1 MLTTLTWWGIGIIL
15 SVATITLLIN
25 LNIIK
30 RALPGTTSPVALY
43 KSIRATSN
51 LIPTLAFIGFNIYA
65 IVLLGARV
73 GIIAPVSIMAAI
85 VLFFFSTFTSDI
97 EELRAVKEEPD
108 STASA
113 LSPSIVLTATY
124 VIAIFVTF
132 NLFTLSL
139 PYSSIGHEEIYS
151 TVTEKSSKNTLVQSK
166 LIEQNTQH
174 TEAQGE
180 TFLGAGSFTMRSD
193 SDFKIYH
200 VWQER
205 DASGVLHV
213 NTAQDGE
220 GKDEKKHDKA
230 VIKDDVPKGT
240 EPYVERIPVY
250 ETDPLF
256 VQENNG
262 KLCIENQDTNCR
274 VNAKHLYD
282 KIIIHV
288 PAGSVVPSV
297 DPNLPVAK

>member
-1 MLTTLTWWGIGIIL
+1 MLTTLTWWGIGL
-15 SVATITLLIN
+15 LLATTTLATIIATIATWKN
-25 LNIIK
+25 ANQEGSNSPKTIANIGII
-30 RALPGTTSPVALY
+30 TSIVV
-43 KSIRATSN
+43 
-51 LIPTLAFIGFNIYA
+51 FIGFFLYIDFTLGFRVA
-65 IVLLGARV
+65 IPTILSAGLAFLCCSCMYEMNPGKAKSDLEPPNRQIA
-73 GIIAPVSIMAAI
+73 IILVIVVSLCQAAAI
-85 VLFFFSTFTSDI
+85 FITLNWLITSTISETVPYKNNPKI
-97 EELRAVKEEPD
+97 AVP
-108 STASA
+108 
-113 LSPSIVLTATY
+113 
-124 VIAIFVTF
+124 
-132 NLFTLSL
+132 
-139 PYSSIGHEEIYS
+139 
-151 TVTEKSSKNTLVQSK
+151 EKSSKSTLVRSK

-174 TEAQGE
+174 TEANGE

-220 GKDEKKHDKA
+220 GRDEKNRDKV

-256 VQENNG
+256 VKENDG
-262 KLCIENQDTNCR
+262 KLCIENQGTNCR

>member
-1 MLTTLTWWGIGIIL
+1 MIPEIITW
-15 SVATITLLIN
+15 VLL
-25 LNIIK
+25 
-30 RALPGTTSPVALY
+30 AVALFTI
-43 KSIRATSN
+43 KSSVGQIISFGAISII
-51 LIPTLAFIGFNIYA
+51 IPTIFA
-65 IVLLGARV
+65 LLV
-73 GIIAPVSIMAAI
+73 TVPS
-85 VLFFFSTFTSDI
+85 FSFMSRTHDTTRTMG
-97 EELRAVKEEPD
+97 EN
-108 STASA
+108 STA
-113 LSPSIVLTATY
+113 I
-124 VIAIFVTF
+124 
-132 NLFTLSL
+132 
-139 PYSSIGHEEIYS
+139 
-151 TVTEKSSKNTLVQSK
+151 LVRSK
-166 LIEQNTQH
+166 LIEQNAQH
-174 TEAQGE
+174 AEASGE

-220 GKDEKKHDKA
+220 GKDEKNRDKA

-262 KLCIENQDTNCR
+262 KLCVENQDTNCR

-282 KIIIHV
+282 KVIIHV